1 MKNSSLPVIG
11 LAAGVALGLIS
22 GYMMFNRSIYSQ
34 VTRKVNKSRR
44 VLDRTRSDW
53 QGAACQAIEAGKEH
67 IDQMRNKG
75 RRVMHELAT

>member
-22 GYMMFNRSIYSQ
+22 GYMMFNRGIYSQ

-44 VLDRTRSDW
+44 ALERTRADW
-53 QGAACQAIEAGKEH
+53 QDAACQTIEAGRAH

-75 RRVMHELAT
+75 RRVMNELAT

>member
-1 MKNSSLPVIG
+1 MKNSSFIG

-34 VTRKVNKSRR
+34 VTRKVNKSKRALER
-44 VLDRTRSDW
+44 KQADW
-53 QGAACQAIEAGKEH
+53 RDAACNAIEAGRGQIDH
-67 IDQMRNKG
+67 IRNKG